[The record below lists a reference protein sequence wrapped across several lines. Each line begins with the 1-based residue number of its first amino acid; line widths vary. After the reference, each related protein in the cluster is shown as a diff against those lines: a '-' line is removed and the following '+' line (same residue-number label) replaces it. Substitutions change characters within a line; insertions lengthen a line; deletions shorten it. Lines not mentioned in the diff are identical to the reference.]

1 MTLFDLLP
9 AFRLAHPLLIRHP
22 AAELKNTDI
31 ERIILGK
38 SGMLLANSML
48 EIIPIL
54 LLTNLTILTIRWYN
68 LNPLIFGLQS
78 SHHQILLNP
87 LIEHVSMIIFIHL
100 VEVLTEMMVTV

>member
-9 AFRLAHPLLIRHP
+9 AFRLAHPLLISHP
-22 AAELKNTDI
+22 AAQLQNTDI
-31 ERIILGK
+31 ERTILGK
-38 SGMLLANSML
+38 PGMLLPNSML

-54 LLTNLTILTIRWYN
+54 LLANLTILTIRWYD
-68 LNPLIFGLQS
+68 LNPLVFRLQS
-78 SHHQILLNP
+78 PYHQILLNP